1 MSTPRY
7 PGPPRY
13 GPHPPPA
20 EATQPVEPAG
30 LVGPV
35 GPANRE
41 LDAWLPVPGGV
52 DSPTDP
58 ALRPVRRSWAT
69 VPGWLLAVA
78 LAAVVGVVGVL
89 GFVKPGYFVARVLDQ
104 ASVQDGV
111 RSILRTQYHLPG
123 VTDVACPSDQPV
135 QSGLAFDCTVTL
147 DGRTAAVT
155 VLLKDDQGGY
165 EVSRPR

>member
-1 MSTPRY
+1 MSTPKY
-7 PGPPRY
+7 PGQPRY

-20 EATQPVEPAG
+20 EATQPVEP
-30 LVGPV
+30 VGPV
-35 GPANRE
+35 GPVNRE
-41 LDAWLPVPGGV
+41 LDAWLPDPGGV

-69 VPGWLLAVA
+69 VPGWLLAVV
-78 LAAVVGVVGVL
+78 LVAVVGVVGVL
-89 GFVKPGYFVARVLDQ
+89 GFVTPGYFVTRVLDQ

-123 VTDVACPSDQPV
+123 ASEVGCPSGQPV
-135 QSGLAFDCTVTL
+135 RPDATFDCTVTV
-147 DGRTAAVT
+147 DGRPATVT
-155 VLLKDDQGGY
+155 VRLKDDQGGY